1 MTETKAKAL
10 EAENAGQLADD
21 NVVKSA
27 ASSSVS
33 ALLLRQ
39 AAEVEAELD
48 RIYGRRPANPP
59 TALELEARGVVSQV
73 RARALQLAFFS
84 EGARK

>member
-10 EAENAGQLADD
+10 EAENAGQLA
-21 NVVKSA
+21 
-27 ASSSVS
+27 SSSVS

-39 AAEVEAELD
+39 AAEAEAELD

-84 EGARK
+84 EGERR